1 MKTDVLDA
9 QQQVDIKVFSGKTN
23 LVSNKI
29 INEVE
34 RMKLVNYNDV
44 KLELPKEKGIKD
56 VKLRWLISEKDS
68 AKNFAMRLFEIKP
81 SGYTPLHQHDWEH
94 EVFIL
99 EGEGNIYNKNEKKPF
114 NQGDVLFI
122 KPMEWHQFIN
132 NGKKLLKFLCL
143 IPIK

>member
-1 MKTDVLDA
+1 
-9 QQQVDIKVFSGKTN
+9 
-23 LVSNKI
+23 
-29 INEVE
+29 
-34 RMKLVNYNDV
+34 MKLVNYNDV

-56 VKLRWLISEKDS
+56 VKLRWLISEKDG

-81 SGYTPLHQHDWEH
+81 SGYTPLHQHNWEH